1 MQAYIDRCQ
10 EVNPIVNAI
19 VDERY
24 AEALK
29 EAEAV
34 DEILDSKKGT
44 GKYSPVNAPFL
55 GVPLSSKEA
64 FAIKGKIEKKTTDV
78 HP

>member
-1 MQAYIDRCQ
+1 MQAYIDRAK

-19 VDERY
+19 IDERY
-24 AEALK
+24 AAALK
-29 EAEAV
+29 EAEEV

-44 GKYSPVNAPFL
+44 GKYSPINAPFL

-64 FAIKGKIEKKTTDV
+64 FAIKGEESM
-78 HP
+78 HFY